1 MEVNLPDVVAEAT
14 EQFLRYEKAL
24 VANDVAV
31 LNELFW
37 ADSLVVRYGAMENLY
52 SYEAITRFRRQ
63 RPNDDLPRE
72 LLRTVV
78 TTFGRDV
85 AAISAEFRRTESG
98 RRGRQSQT
106 WVRTG
111 EGWRIVAAHVSLL
124 DHQLS
129 S

>member
-1 MEVNLPDVVAEAT
+1 VEVNLPEVVAEAT

-24 VANDVAV
+24 VANDVDV

-37 ADSLVVRYGAMENLY
+37 ADTEVVRYGAMENLY
-52 SYEAITRFRRQ
+52 SHEAITRFRRQ

-78 TTFGRDV
+78 TTFGHDV
-85 AAISAEFRRTESG
+85 AAISAEFRRTQSG
-98 RRGRQSQT
+98 RCGRQTQT
-106 WVRTG
+106 WVRTDD
-111 EGWRIVAAHVSLL
+111 GWRIVAAHVSLL
-124 DHQLS
+124 DHQMS